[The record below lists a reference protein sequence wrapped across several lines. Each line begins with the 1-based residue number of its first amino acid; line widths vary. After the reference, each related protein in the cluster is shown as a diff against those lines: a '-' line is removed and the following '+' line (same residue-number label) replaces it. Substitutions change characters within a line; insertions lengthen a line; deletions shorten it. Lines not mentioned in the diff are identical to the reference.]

1 MTALVGHDACIKCS
15 LCVTACPVY
24 RVDDAFPGPKVL
36 GPDWYRRH
44 LAGEAATE
52 PHVEDCTFCQLCER
66 ACPVEVPIAHLI
78 ALHKASA
85 TAGLRRSL
93 RDTALTHPQWL
104 ARMPSLTRTPPQLAG
119 LLEISADVSWPQPN
133 RVRIA
138 PKHRA
143 RSAAR
148 EVGLFVDCFTRG
160 FDADTLAAATAVLE
174 TLGWHPVAVPA
185 GSHCCGAAAYASGRP
200 GEARRTAAITNRVLG
215 WQTRGLEE
223 VVVLN
228 ATCEDTLRIEWPRYF
243 DLRLRPRVV
252 GFAEF
257 VLREARDR
265 GLSLSPAGDAP
276 VYVHPTCRSK
286 AASGEGRLVELARL
300 GGAAAPQVL
309 ELACC
314 GAAGSYAFKQE
325 HLAVARALGGQA
337 RAALGRPGPL
347 LTDSGTC
354 ALHLAELTGFEVL
367 HPAVWLARRLR

>member
-1 MTALVGHDACIKCS
+1 MTAPAGHDACIKCS

-24 RVDDAFPGPKVL
+24 RVDDAFPGPKAL
-36 GPDWYRRH
+36 GPDWYRRY
-44 LAGEAATE
+44 LAGEATTE

-66 ACPVEVPIAHLI
+66 ACPVEVPVAHLI
-78 ALHKASA
+78 AEHKAR
-85 TAGLRRSL
+85 AGESMRRSL

-104 ARMPSLTRTPPQLAG
+104 ARFPYLARTPPQLAG
-119 LLEISADVSWPQPN
+119 LLGISQDVSWPRSNP
-133 RVRIA
+133 VRTR
-138 PKHRA
+138 PTGRA
-143 RSAAR
+143 HTAAR

-160 FDADTLAAATAVLE
+160 FDADTLAAAEEVLE
-174 TLGWHPVAVPA
+174 ALGWHPVVVPA

-200 GEARRTAAITNRVLG
+200 AEARRTAAITNRVLG

-257 VLREARDR
+257 VLREAPAR
-265 GLSLSPAGDAP
+265 GIAFDPSEADP
-276 VYVHPTCRSK
+276 VYLHPTCRSK

-300 GGAAAPQVL
+300 AGAVAPRVL

-325 HLAVARALGGQA
+325 HLSVARALGGQA
-337 RAALGRPGPL
+337 RGELGPPGPL
-347 LTDSGTC
+347 VTDSGTC

-367 HPAVWLARRLR
+367 HPAAWLARRLH